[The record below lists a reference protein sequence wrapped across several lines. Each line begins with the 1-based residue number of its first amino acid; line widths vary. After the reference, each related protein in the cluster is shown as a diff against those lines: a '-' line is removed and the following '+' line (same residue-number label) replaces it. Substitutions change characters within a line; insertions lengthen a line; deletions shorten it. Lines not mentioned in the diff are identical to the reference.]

1 MMYLSVRDVAERM
14 SKSEETIKRW
24 LRSGKFPNAFKVS
37 DKEGWRIP
45 ESDFMN
51 GQAITPPQPEQT
63 SLFPTQ
69 QRSHSDDD
77 EQDLIILA
85 YQVVTLTTPT
95 DELLELL
102 TSVGL
107 KRTLE
112 LLLVMQQSPTKVKN
126 PIGFFK
132 RAIKENWTPSTLPQR
147 VDRHK
152 QNFEERHGFKS
163 PAEPVSFPFYNWLEE
178 DSN

>member
-1 MMYLSVRDVAERM
+1 MYLSVRDVAERL

-45 ESDFMN
+45 ESDFLN
-51 GQAITPPQPEQT
+51 EQATSPSQPEQT
-63 SLFPTQ
+63 SLFTHQ
-69 QRSHSDDD
+69 QRSHSDDN

-85 YQVVTLTTPT
+85 YQAVTLTTPT
-95 DELLELL
+95 DELQELL
-102 TSVGL
+102 TSIGL
-107 KRTLE
+107 RRSLQ

-126 PIGFFK
+126 PFGFFK

-147 VDRHK
+147 VDRHR
-152 QNFEERHGFKS
+152 QNIEERLGYQS
-163 PAEPVSFPFYNWLEE
+163 NNQPQPFPFYNWLEG

>member
-1 MMYLSVRDVAERM
+1 MKYLSVRDVAERV
-14 SKSEETIKRW
+14 SKSEETIKSW
-24 LRSGKFPNAFKVS
+24 LRSGKFPNAFKVN

-51 GQAITPPQPEQT
+51 GQAITPPQSEQT
-63 SLFPTQ
+63 SLFTIQ
-69 QRSHSDDD
+69 QRSYSNDD

-85 YQVVTLTTPT
+85 YQAMPHTTPT

-107 KRTLE
+107 KRSLQ

-126 PIGFFK
+126 HFGFFK
-132 RAIKENWTPSTLPQR
+132 KAITENWSPSTLPKR
-147 VDRHK
+147 VDRHR
-152 QNFEERHGFKS
+152 QNLEDRLGIQS
-163 PAEPVSFPFYNWLEE
+163 PNHPLTSPLYNWLEE

>member
-1 MMYLSVRDVAERM
+1 MVYLSVRDVAQRM
-14 SKSEETIKRW
+14 FKSEETIKRW

-63 SLFPTQ
+63 SLFTSQ
-69 QRSHSDDD
+69 QSYSYDN
-77 EQDLIILA
+77 ELDLIILSYEA
-85 YQVVTLTTPT
+85 VTLTTPT
-95 DELLELL
+95 DELLELF

-107 KRTLE
+107 RRTLE
-112 LLLVMQQSPTKVKN
+112 LLIVMQQSPMKVKN
-126 PIGFFK
+126 PLGFFK
-132 RAIKENWTPSTLPQR
+132 RAIKENWTPSTLPHR
-147 VDRHK
+147 IDRHRQK
-152 QNFEERHGFKS
+152 LEERLGFQS
-163 PAEPVSFPFYNWLEE
+163 PTQPESFPFYNWLEE

>member
-24 LRSGKFPNAFKVS
+24 LRSGKFPNAYKVS

-45 ESDFMN
+45 ESDFLN
-51 GQAITPPQPEQT
+51 GQAISPPQPEQT
-63 SLFPTQ
+63 SLFTPQ
-69 QRSHSDDD
+69 QRSHSDDN
-77 EQDLIILA
+77 DLIILA
-85 YQVVTLTTPT
+85 YQAVTLTTPT
-95 DELLELL
+95 DELLELF
-102 TSVGL
+102 TSIGI

-126 PIGFFK
+126 PLGFFK
-132 RAIKENWTPSTLPQR
+132 RAIKENWTPSTLPER
-147 VDRHK
+147 VNRHR
-152 QNFEERHGFKS
+152 QNLEERLGYQS
-163 PAEPVSFPFYNWLEE
+163 NNQSQPFPFYNWLEG